1 MLLNPVKQNIDLGIV
16 VSDPTE
22 CLHFYRDILGLEK
35 TEEITMGLGTL
46 HRLQYCNSDVKLLVP
61 KEAKQS
67 GPEGLQAQEGIRY
80 FTMVISNIK
89 EVVTKLTEENVPF
102 EIPLTEIRPGTTI
115 AMVRDPAGNV
125 LEFVERS

>member
-1 MLLNPVKQNIDLGIV
+1 LMNPVKQNIDLGIV

-46 HRLQYCNSDVKLLVP
+46 HRLQYCNSDVKILVP

>member
-1 MLLNPVKQNIDLGIV
+1 MNPVKQNIDLGIV

>member
-1 MLLNPVKQNIDLGIV
+1 MLMNPVKQNIDLGIV

-80 FTMVISNIK
+80 FTMVITNIK

>member
-1 MLLNPVKQNIDLGIV
+1 MNPVKQNIDLGIV

-61 KEAKQS
+61 KKAKQS

-115 AMVRDPAGNV
+115 AMFRDPAGNV

>member
-80 FTMVISNIK
+80 FTMVISNIT

>member
-1 MLLNPVKQNIDLGIV
+1 MNPVKQNIDLGIV

-61 KEAKQS
+61 KKAKQS
-67 GPEGLQAQEGIRY
+67 GPEGMEAQEGIRY

-115 AMVRDPAGNV
+115 AMFRDPAGNV

>member
-1 MLLNPVKQNIDLGIV
+1 MNPVKQNIDLGIV

-61 KEAKQS
+61 KKAKQS
-67 GPEGLQAQEGIRY
+67 GPEGLQAQEGIRAA
-80 FTMVISNIK
+80 S
-89 EVVTKLTEENVPF
+89 
-102 EIPLTEIRPGTTI
+102 
-115 AMVRDPAGNV
+115 
-125 LEFVERS
+125 

>member
-1 MLLNPVKQNIDLGIV
+1 MNPVKQNIDLGIV

-125 LEFVERS
+125 LEFV

>member
-1 MLLNPVKQNIDLGIV
+1 MNPVKQNIDLGIV

-22 CLHFYRDILGLEK
+22 CLHFYRDILGLEN

>member
-1 MLLNPVKQNIDLGIV
+1 MLMNPVKQNIDLGIV

-115 AMVRDPAGNV
+115 AMVRDPTGNV

>member
-1 MLLNPVKQNIDLGIV
+1 MLMNPVKQNIDLGIV

-80 FTMVISNIK
+80 FTMVISNIN

>member
-1 MLLNPVKQNIDLGIV
+1 MLMNPVKQNIDLGIV

-125 LEFVERS
+125 LEFVQRS

>member
-1 MLLNPVKQNIDLGIV
+1 MNPVKQNIDLGIV

-61 KEAKQS
+61 KKAKQS

>member
-1 MLLNPVKQNIDLGIV
+1 MNPVKQNIDLGIV

-61 KEAKQS
+61 KKANQS
-67 GPEGLQAQEGIRY
+67 GPEGLQDQEGIRY

>member
-1 MLLNPVKQNIDLGIV
+1 MLMNPVKQNIDLGIV

-115 AMVRDPAGNV
+115 AMVRDPAGNG